1 MAIEIKIQ
9 RPAGTQGAGF
19 VSIQLIGSL
28 NTETSPELER
38 QLAAVLTG
46 PVKDIIFDLA
56 RLKFVTSAGLRVFA
70 STRKTLKERSGQA
83 SFVNLQPQIE
93 VVFDVMK
100 SLPGVA
106 VYKNSTDLDRYLALL
121 QCNHPQQG

>member
-1 MAIEIKIQ
+1 MALEIKVQ

-19 VSIQLIGSL
+19 VTVQLIGSL
-28 NTETSPELER
+28 NTETAPELER
-38 QLAAVLTG
+38 QLTAVLAG
-46 PVKDIIFDLA
+46 PVKDVIFDLA

-70 STRKTLKERSGQA
+70 STRKTLKDRSGRA

-93 VVFDVMK
+93 IVFEVIR

-106 VYKNSTDLDRYLALL
+106 VYKDPADLDRYLALL
-121 QCNHPQQG
+121 QSNPQRG